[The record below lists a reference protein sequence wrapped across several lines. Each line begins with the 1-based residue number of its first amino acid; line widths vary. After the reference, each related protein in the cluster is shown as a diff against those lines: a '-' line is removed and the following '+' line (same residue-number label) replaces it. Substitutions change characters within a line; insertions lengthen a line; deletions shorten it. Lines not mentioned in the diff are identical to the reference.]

1 MKLSTLVD
9 LNASMPRRIRRLT
22 AGPTLADSVLPCQA
36 KVVEAK
42 SGQEAET
49 DRQRLLGLESARD
62 AASGENDTGQQCEL
76 DAVGL
81 VVGDAVAAQRVQ
93 STDGHTG
100 DDRRLRSCTDEASG
114 AAASGQGC
122 ENVCD

>member
-1 MKLSTLVD
+1 MTT
-9 LNASMPRRIRRLT
+9 AS
-22 AGPTLADSVLPCQA
+22 TLADSVLPCQA
-36 KVVEAK
+36 KAVEAK
-42 SGQEAET
+42 GGQEAET
-49 DRQRLLGLESARD
+49 NGQRLLGPEGARD
-62 AASGENDTGQQCEL
+62 TASGEDDTGQQCEL

-100 DDRRLRSCTDEASG
+100 DDRRLRSSTDEASG
-114 AAASGQGC
+114 AAASGQGG